1 MNLVDLAILLI
12 MAVSMVVGMYNGF
25 LLSSLHAAS
34 FFISWLGAVIFYP
47 LITKFILK
55 IYPSLLQVIT
65 LYAEGSVHIPSV
77 EDRQASITSF
87 TVERVSEIVEQSQLP
102 NPFSKIL
109 ISDFTKP
116 LEGVFSLGE
125 YFDSTIA
132 VVIINIISFLLL
144 FMLLKLV
151 FIVIIS
157 IYKTVND
164 LPVLRKHD
172 SLAGAGMG
180 LIRSFF
186 ILNFIFALVPILLVL
201 APADIIN
208 DFIEGSKLAGFFHHS
223 NIFTAFV
230 RGR

>member
-1 MNLVDLAILLI
+1 
-12 MAVSMVVGMYNGF
+12 
-25 LLSSLHAAS
+25 
-34 FFISWLGAVIFYP
+34 
-47 LITKFILK
+47 
-55 IYPSLLQVIT
+55 
-65 LYAEGSVHIPSV
+65 
-77 EDRQASITSF
+77 
-87 TVERVSEIVEQSQLP
+87 
-102 NPFSKIL
+102 
-109 ISDFTKP
+109 
-116 LEGVFSLGE
+116 
-125 YFDSTIA
+125 
-132 VVIINIISFLLL
+132 
-144 FMLLKLV
+144 MLLKLV